1 MSSTG
6 TDDLT
11 QRLNARPAPER
22 EGLPQSYRMRADAHY
37 VDQLESP
44 RPPVIRLLPTGQIVC
59 LDLPP
64 ADRVEA
70 LAKSIVVHGVLQP
83 LMIRK
88 HGAQYILITGRKRL
102 AAAMAAGLSGVPCL
116 VHEIDGTAAAAMA
129 SADNLRLDA
138 AVPPAEP
145 TLTHAV
151 MNALSSDLS
160 TILTS
165 TALLVSRGIGGLP
178 PRVSAGLIEA
188 QAARAAWMVSAT
200 LGTFR
205 GTRQLPLG
213 AIIQGVSDS
222 FAAHVTLSGL
232 ELECTVTPSAAVWKL
247 PEEAVT
253 AALTGAVLAALS
265 YLEGAERPRVE
276 VHADA
281 ARARSLNIEVVQR
294 DARVSPGAALSA
306 DQVTSSVELIPA
318 LALRLAK
325 QVATAC
331 GGNAE
336 LSALPGSGSVLQLT
350 FPAPLGTVGSS
361 AAG

>member
-1 MSSTG
+1 
-6 TDDLT
+6 
-11 QRLNARPAPER
+11 
-22 EGLPQSYRMRADAHY
+22 MRADAHY

-44 RPPVIRLLPTGQIVC
+44 GHPVIRLLPTAQIAC
-59 LDLPP
+59 LDLPAP
-64 ADRVEA
+64 DRVDA
-70 LAKSIVVHGVLQP
+70 LTKSIAVHGVLQP

-88 HGAQYILITGRKRL
+88 HGGQYFIITGRKRL
-102 AAAMAAGLSGVPCL
+102 AAAMAAGLIAVPCL
-116 VHEIDGTAAAAMA
+116 VHEIDGPAAAAMA
-129 SADNLRLDA
+129 EADNLRLDA
-138 AVPPAEP
+138 AAVPPAER
-145 TLTHAV
+145 TLMHAV

-165 TALLVSRGIGGLP
+165 TALLVSRGTGGLP
-178 PRVSAGLIEA
+178 PRVGAGLIEA

-232 ELECTVTPSAAVWKL
+232 ELECTVTPGAAVWKL

-265 YLEGAERPRVE
+265 YLEGPERPRVE

-281 ARARSLNIEVVQR
+281 ARTRSLNIEVVQR
-294 DARVSPGAALSA
+294 GARVSPEAAQSA
-306 DQVTSSVELIPA
+306 DQATSSVELIPA

-325 QVATAC
+325 QVAAAC
-331 GGNAE
+331 GGTAE
-336 LSALPGSGSVLQLT
+336 LSALPGSGSVLQMT
-350 FPAPLGTVGSS
+350 FPAPLGTIGNSP
-361 AAG
+361 AG